1 MQVTEQTHTTQYEKI
16 RAEGVVE
23 WKLWN
28 ENSAKNNETL
38 KRGKIK
44 WFYIIKFL
52 FPLRTMIAKRTIS
65 YEYMYIYV
73 T

>member
-28 ENSAKNNETL
+28 ENSAKSNETL
-38 KRGKIK
+38 KRGK
-44 WFYIIKFL
+44 
-52 FPLRTMIAKRTIS
+52 
-65 YEYMYIYV
+65 
-73 T
+73 